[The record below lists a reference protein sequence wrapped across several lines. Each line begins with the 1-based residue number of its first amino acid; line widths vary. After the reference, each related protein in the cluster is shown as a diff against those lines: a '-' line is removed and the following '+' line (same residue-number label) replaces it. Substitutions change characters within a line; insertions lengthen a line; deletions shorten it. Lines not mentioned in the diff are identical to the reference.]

1 VEASFRDVDYIA
13 TLSILGGH
21 TLRVEVER
29 KADAHCWSG
38 NFPAQRARPARL
50 VDACSR
56 RAQKEGRKEGSE
68 CARLSAHP
76 GVLACFS
83 QLGLL
88 RQGPKWHWA
97 RCGL

>member
-38 NFPAQRARPARL
+38 DFPAQRARPARL
-50 VDACSR
+50 AVACSR
-56 RAQKEGRKEGSE
+56 TGK
-68 CARLSAHP
+68 
-76 GVLACFS
+76 
-83 QLGLL
+83 
-88 RQGPKWHWA
+88 
-97 RCGL
+97 